1 MKSPAW
7 RKPETAPKDGTA
19 FLAHL
24 GYPWPVVA
32 LWNGYTGQWVYAS
45 TQIGMV
51 DGKWNDAYFENEYEP
66 VGALKGW
73 MPLPEIPRPEK

>member
-7 RKPETAPKDGTA
+7 LHPETAPKDGTA

-32 LWNGYTGQWVYAS
+32 AWNGYSEQWVYANN
-45 TQIGMV
+45 QIGIV

-66 VGALKGW
+66 TDELIGW
-73 MPLPEIPRPEK
+73 MSLPEIPRAKE